1 MVLSSHGTVTTA
13 LRAPLPRLIKQ
24 NYARCPTTGVV
35 ADSDRAPVN
44 TPYT

>member
-24 NYARCPTTGVV
+24 NSALYPTTGVV
-35 ADSDRAPVN
+35 ADSDRAPMK
-44 TPYT
+44 TTYT